1 MRMARCVKGLVE
13 GCQGLAGLGGS
24 EHLAETMDVP
34 VLHLVNRFW
43 IGGAERQFVERLRLH
58 PPGFGALVGC
68 LELSGPML
76 DQVRSLGYE
85 PVLFP
90 LKGSM
95 LRANTL
101 KQVARMAALM
111 REHRVRIVHATDFN
125 TNLLA
130 FAAGRLAG
138 AKVIVSRVDLGH
150 LREGFGKWHREAE
163 KWNARHA
170 DLVVANADA
179 VREVCI
185 RDERCRPDRVVVVR
199 NGIDL
204 AHFDRLTAQP
214 LQAPLPVGP
223 DDVAVAVIGNL
234 WPVKGHRTLVEA
246 AALLRDRL
254 PRVKFLC
261 AGEGPEREP
270 LQKRVAELGLS
281 DRVFLLGHRL
291 DVPAIL
297 ARVRAACLCSSAE
310 GLSNA
315 LMEAMAAHLPIVA
328 TAVGGNPELV
338 RPGENGLLVP
348 YGDAASLADKL
359 VELLSD
365 AERAAGMGRRG
376 RERIEAELTLPR
388 MAEGYGAV
396 YRRLLDGERAP
407 QAALSPQM
415 P

>member
-1 MRMARCVKGLVE
+1 
-13 GCQGLAGLGGS
+13 
-24 EHLAETMDVP
+24 MDVP

-76 DQVRSLGYE
+76 DQVRALGYE
-85 PVLFP
+85 PLLFP

-101 KQVARMAALM
+101 KQIARMAATM
-111 REHRVRIVHATDFN
+111 REQRVRIVHATDFN

-150 LREGFGKWHREAE
+150 IREGFGKWHREAE

-170 DLVVANADA
+170 DLVIANADA

-185 RDERCRPDRVVVVR
+185 RDERCRPERVIVVR

-204 AHFDRLTAQP
+204 ARFDRLAAQP

-223 DDVAVAVIGNL
+223 DDVAVAAIGNL

-246 AALLRDRL
+246 AALLRDAL

-270 LQKRVAELGLS
+270 LEKRIAELGLQ

-297 ARVRAACLCSSAE
+297 SRVRAACLCSSAE

-315 LMEAMAAHLPIVA
+315 LMEAMAARVPIVA

-348 YGDAASLADKL
+348 YGDARSLADKL
-359 VELLSD
+359 VELLGD
-365 AERAAGMGRRG
+365 GARAAEMGLQG
-376 RERIEAELTLPR
+376 RARVEAELTLSR
-388 MAEGYGAV
+388 MAEGYGAA
-396 YRRLLDGERAP
+396 YRRLLDGQVSA

>member
-1 MRMARCVKGLVE
+1 
-13 GCQGLAGLGGS
+13 
-24 EHLAETMDVP
+24 MDIP

-58 PPGFGALVGC
+58 PPGFSALVGC

-76 DQVRSLGYE
+76 EQVRSLGYE

-130 FAAGRLAG
+130 LAAGRLAR

-170 DLVVANADA
+170 DLVVVNADA

-185 RDERCRPDRVVVVR
+185 RDERCRPERVVVVR

-204 AHFDRLTAQP
+204 AHFDRLASQP
-214 LQAPLPVGP
+214 LQAPLPLGP
-223 DDVAVAVIGNL
+223 DDVPVAVIGNL

-254 PRVKFLC
+254 PRVKFFC
-261 AGEGPEREP
+261 AGEGPEREF
-270 LQKRVAELGLS
+270 LEKRVAALGLS

-297 ARVRAACLCSSAE
+297 ARARAACLCSSAE

-315 LMEAMAAHLPIVA
+315 LMEAMAARLPIVA

-348 YGDAASLADKL
+348 YGDPSSLADKL
-359 VELLSD
+359 VELLPD
-365 AERAAGMGRRG
+365 AERAAAMGGRG
-376 RERIEAELTLPR
+376 RERVEADLTLSR

-396 YRRLLDGERAP
+396 YRGVLDGERAP
-407 QAALSPQM
+407 RAALSPQM

>member
-1 MRMARCVKGLVE
+1 
-13 GCQGLAGLGGS
+13 
-24 EHLAETMDVP
+24 MDIP

-58 PPGFGALVGC
+58 PPGFSALVGC

-76 DQVRSLGYE
+76 EQVRSLGYE

-163 KWNARHA
+163 KWNA
-170 DLVVANADA
+170 DA

-185 RDERCRPDRVVVVR
+185 RDERCRPERVVVVR

-204 AHFDRLTAQP
+204 AHFDRLASQP
-214 LQAPLPVGP
+214 LQAPLPLGP
-223 DDVAVAVIGNL
+223 DDVPVAVIGNL

-246 AALLRDRL
+246 AALVRDRL
-254 PRVKFLC
+254 PRVKFFC
-261 AGEGPEREP
+261 AGEGPEREF
-270 LQKRVAELGLS
+270 LEKRVAALGLS

-297 ARVRAACLCSSAE
+297 ARARAACLCSSAE

-315 LMEAMAAHLPIVA
+315 LMEAMAARLPIVA

-348 YGDAASLADKL
+348 YGDPSSLADKL
-359 VELLSD
+359 VELLPD
-365 AERAAGMGRRG
+365 ADRAAAMGGRG
-376 RERIEAELTLPR
+376 RERVEADLTLSR

-396 YRRLLDGERAP
+396 YRGVLDGERAP
-407 QAALSPQM
+407 RAALSPQM

>member
-1 MRMARCVKGLVE
+1 
-13 GCQGLAGLGGS
+13 
-24 EHLAETMDVP
+24 
-34 VLHLVNRFW
+34 
-43 IGGAERQFVERLRLH
+43 
-58 PPGFGALVGC
+58 
-68 LELSGPML
+68 
-76 DQVRSLGYE
+76 
-85 PVLFP
+85 
-90 LKGSM
+90 
-95 LRANTL
+95 
-101 KQVARMAALM
+101 
-111 REHRVRIVHATDFN
+111 VRIVHATDFN

-130 FAAGRLAG
+130 YAAGRLAG

-150 LREGFGKWHREAE
+150 LREGFGKWHRQAE

-185 RDERCRPDRVVVVR
+185 RDERCSPGRVVVVR

-204 AHFDRLTAQP
+204 PRFDRLAAQP
-214 LQAPLPVGP
+214 LQAPLPIGP
-223 DDVAVAVIGNL
+223 DDVPVAVIGNL

-246 AALLRDRL
+246 AALLTQRL

-261 AGEGPEREP
+261 AGEGPEREV
-270 LQKRVAELGLS
+270 LEKRIRELGLEG
-281 DRVFLLGHRL
+281 RVLLLGHRL

-315 LMEAMAAHLPIVA
+315 LMEAMAARLPIVA

-348 YGDAASLADKL
+348 YGDPGSLADKL
-359 VELLSD
+359 VELFSD
-365 AERAAGMGRRG
+365 EERAAQMGRRG
-376 RERIEAELTLPR
+376 RARVEAELTLSR

-396 YRRLLDGERAP
+396 YRHLLGGARAP